1 MLDALQIAG
10 IMPAEVS
17 VFRAINKSGDGVYP
31 AGMSKTSEA
40 LLHCR
45 LDVRKR
51 IPGVS
56 GWPRKTSGN
65 PSTLERRLTMSEN
78 VTQLPIVPCPSC
90 GANILEP
97 GFHNTCT
104 ESVRVRED
112 NFTYT
117 KYGRLY
123 LDHIEGDETVDH
135 ESDFE
140 AYCGSC
146 NKLLPWPTY
155 AIRCPDGL
163 PLKEATTK
171 AAQLVQSGNISGGNA

>member
-1 MLDALQIAG
+1 
-10 IMPAEVS
+10 
-17 VFRAINKSGDGVYP
+17 
-31 AGMSKTSEA
+31 
-40 LLHCR
+40 
-45 LDVRKR
+45 
-51 IPGVS
+51 
-56 GWPRKTSGN
+56 
-65 PSTLERRLTMSEN
+65 MSEN
-78 VTQLPIVPCPSC
+78 VSLLPIIPCPSC
-90 GANILEP
+90 GANILEA

-104 ESVRVRED
+104 ENVRVRED

-155 AIRCPDGL
+155 AIRCLDGL
-163 PLKEATTK
+163 PLKEATK
-171 AAQLVQSGNISGGNA
+171 PKQ